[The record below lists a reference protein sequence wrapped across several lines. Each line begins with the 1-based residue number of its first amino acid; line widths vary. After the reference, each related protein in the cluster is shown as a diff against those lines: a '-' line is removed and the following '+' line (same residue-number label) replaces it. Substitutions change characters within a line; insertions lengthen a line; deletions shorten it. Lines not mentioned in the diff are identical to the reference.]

1 MGPTLEK
8 INNKGQSYVV
18 GARVK
23 GQTVGAT
30 ELTGPI
36 IEDRYI
42 GKGFLEEVGA
52 KGRSQS
58 SGEVEV
64 RGRFRSRQG
73 VA

>member
-8 INNKGQSYVV
+8 KNNNGPAYVV

-30 ELTGPI
+30 EFMGEITEGC
-36 IEDRYI
+36 YM

-52 KGRSQS
+52 EGRTQS
-58 SGEVEV
+58 SGEE
-64 RGRFRSRQG
+64 
-73 VA
+73 